1 MNDYSDY
8 APMRLLERELHDVA
22 EHPHWLLIEELSGI
36 ILRKIVSLS
45 EIASKTEKE
54 RERESQHD

>member
-22 EHPHWLLIEELSGI
+22 EHPHWLLIEELRGI
-36 ILRKIVSLS
+36 ILS